1 MSRQCRRPSPAPPS
15 SRTIHYCIVSLTF
28 LLNYAVVILV
38 SARIPPLPSH
48 HCVNSNQ
55 QLNEMHICT
64 NLGLIKRKSREKE
77 IDVTDRLGS
86 LYSSRIIHPTSRV
99 VFRWRAWE
107 RNGCK
112 RGFGQP
118 VTSQFENKIGP
129 CKFTTHGQYEN
140 IAYGSR
146 KLAEKPP
153 MPIVIAAAAAAGR
166 GPGPEARPS
175 WHHSRN
181 YHHWPTALAFASQ
194 LLRVSLSLSLPCLA
208 PHARASHY
216 GSKLQLL
223 PNRASFLDRPKPTT
237 RAMPQL
243 AVEQAASRPLL
254 CVCVVERPASS
265 STSTLHFSQHH
276 DDSDSFCL
284 LVEKKMISTRR
295 SLKATMPTPTPNT
308 DSTKSN

>member
-194 LLRVSLSLSLPCLA
+194 LLRVSLSLSLCLVSPPMPERATTAVNYSYYQIVLLFWIGPNQQHVRCPNWQLSRQPAVPC
-208 PHARASHY
+208 
-216 GSKLQLL
+216 
-223 PNRASFLDRPKPTT
+223 
-237 RAMPQL
+237 
-243 AVEQAASRPLL
+243 
-254 CVCVVERPASS
+254 CVCVLWSGRHHLPPPH
-265 STSTLHFSQHH
+265 STS
-276 DDSDSFCL
+276 
-284 LVEKKMISTRR
+284 
-295 SLKATMPTPTPNT
+295 PNT
-308 DSTKSN
+308 TTTRTLFVFWLKKK